1 MLVSSVPLSETHI
14 AGQLSEWA
22 SKRSAM
28 PRGQGPCLSYV
39 SALIN
44 DIAFYFISEVVLL
57 RILAN
62 AEGTSVRVSG
72 EYVEI
77 AGETVRAFVPA
88 PLPPVPALDTRPIL
102 ALYDRA
108 RGAIGQLDG
117 VTTVLPSTPLFLF
130 MYVRKEALLS
140 SQIEG
145 TQSSLSDLLLFE
157 NDEIPQIP
165 IDDVTE
171 VSNYVAAI
179 EHGIARMR
187 DGFPLSL
194 RLIREMHEVLLRS
207 GRGASKK
214 PGEFRTSQ
222 NWIGGTRPGNA
233 LFVPPP
239 PNRLLECLG
248 DFETFLHRDDPALP
262 PLLRAGL
269 AHVQFETIH
278 PFLDGNGRLGRL
290 LIPQLLCDA
299 GALRE
304 PILYLSLFFKSRR
317 SDYYRL
323 LQEVRQAGGWEA
335 WIEFFLTGVSETA
348 EQAADTARQLMILF
362 DADRLALRDR
372 GRAATSALRVQ
383 EFLQRRPM
391 VTIQSAA
398 KVLKLSVPTI
408 GKALDLMV
416 SAGIV
421 HEVTGK
427 RRNRLFAYS
436 KYLALLDKGTEP
448 LPPV

>member
-1 MLVSSVPLSETHI
+1 MH
-14 AGQLSEWA
+14 
-22 SKRSAM
+22 
-28 PRGQGPCLSYV
+28 
-39 SALIN
+39 
-44 DIAFYFISEVVLL
+44 
-57 RILAN
+57 
-62 AEGTSVRVSG
+62 VSG
-72 EYVEI
+72 EFIRTAVG
-77 AGETVRAFVPA
+77 GEVVRAFVPA
-88 PLPPVPALDTRPIL
+88 PLPPSPALDMRPFL
-102 ALYDRA
+102 SLYDRA
-108 RGAIGQLDG
+108 RGAIGALDG

-165 IDDVTE
+165 SDDIAE

-179 EHGIARMR
+179 EHGMARLR
-187 DGFPLSL
+187 GGFPLSL
-194 RLIREMHEVLLRS
+194 RLICEMHAVLLHS
-207 GRGASKK
+207 GRGASKQ
-214 PGEFRTSQ
+214 PGDFRTSQ

-248 DFETFLHRDDPALP
+248 DFETFLHRDDPAVP

-269 AHVQFETIH
+269 AHVQFESIH
-278 PFLDGNGRLGRL
+278 PFLDGNGRVGRL
-290 LIPQLLCDA
+290 LIPLLLCHA

-323 LQEVRQAGGWEA
+323 LQEVRETGGWEA
-335 WIEFFLTGVSETA
+335 WIEFFLTGVAETA

-362 DADRLALRDR
+362 ETDRLMLRER
-372 GRAATSALRVQ
+372 GRAAASALRVQ

-398 KVLKLSVPTI
+398 KVLKLSLPTI
-408 GKALDLMV
+408 ANALDLLI

-421 HEVTGK
+421 HEITGK
-427 RRNRLFAYS
+427 RRNRLFVYS

-448 LPPV
+448 LAVE

>member
-1 MLVSSVPLSETHI
+1 MKIPLSFINEI
-14 AGQLSEWA
+14 A
-22 SKRSAM
+22 
-28 PRGQGPCLSYV
+28 
-39 SALIN
+39 
-44 DIAFYFISEVVLL
+44 LL
-57 RILAN
+57 KDMENI
-62 AEGTSVRVSG
+62 EGTSARIPG
-72 EYVEI
+72 EYVET
-77 AGETVRAFVPA
+77 AVGGERVRAFVPA
-88 PLPPVPALDTRPIL
+88 PLPPVPPLDTRQFL

-108 RGAIGQLDG
+108 RGAIGRLDG
-117 VTTVLPSTPLFLF
+117 VTTILPSAPLFLF

-179 EHGIARMR
+179 EHGIRR
-187 DGFPLSL
+187 IRGGFPLSL
-194 RLIREMHEVLLRS
+194 RLIREMHEILLRS
-207 GRGASKK
+207 GRGASKQ

-239 PNRLLECLG
+239 PNRLQECLG
-248 DFETFLHRDDPALP
+248 AFETFLHLDDPAMP

-290 LIPQLLCDA
+290 LITLLLCDA

-317 SDYYRL
+317 DDYYRL

-348 EQAADTARQLMILF
+348 EQAADTARKLMILF
-362 DADRLALRDR
+362 EEDRRGLREH
-372 GRAATSALRVQ
+372 GRAATSSLRVQ

-398 KVLKLSVPTI
+398 KELMLSVPTI
-408 GKALDLMV
+408 GKALELMV

-448 LPPV
+448 LRPRSL